1 MAWLQFVVSAALI
14 IVAGTRLTKSANIL
28 SSALGLGSG
37 WAGILLLPLAT
48 SLPELVT
55 SMRAVMINAPDLAAG
70 NLFGSNLF
78 NVAIIAVVDL
88 IQGKGPIFSYVK
100 RGHTRAAFLS
110 ILLIGV
116 AGAGIL
122 YPFPLVI
129 GNNIGLDTVLLMAGY
144 LIIAFLLTLIE
155 KRDNTLPLITGP
167 SLIEGKALKKERH
180 LFLTSTRRAVLIF
193 AAASAIILIAGV
205 ALTDAADSIAL
216 KTGLG
221 KTFVGSIMLALA
233 TSLPEVVTT
242 STAARMG
249 KLDMAVG
256 NIFGA
261 NIFNMFILSAIS
273 VFYFPGSL
281 LQALNTN
288 HLLTIAMVVVLTS
301 VAVIGFTEKA
311 KRSIGWFST
320 YTIIIVIGYLITIAV
335 LFFTRG
341 EGS

>member
-1 MAWLQFVVSAALI
+1 MTWLQFVVSAVLI
-14 IVAGTRLTKSANIL
+14 IGAGTKLTKSANTL
-28 SSALGLGSG
+28 SSAMGLGS

-48 SLPELVT
+48 SLPEVVT

-100 RGHTRAAFLS
+100 REHTRAAFLS
-110 ILLIGV
+110 IILIGV
-116 AGAGIL
+116 AGSGII
-122 YPFPLVI
+122 YSFPLLI
-129 GNNIGLDTVLLMAGY
+129 GNNIGLDTILLMGGY
-144 LIIAFLLTLIE
+144 LLIALLLTLIE
-155 KRDNTLPLITGP
+155 KKDNTLPLITEAAY
-167 SLIEGKALKKERH
+167 SEGKALKKDQD
-180 LFLTSTRRAVLIF
+180 LFLTPTRRAVLTF
-193 AAASAIILIAGV
+193 VAASAVILIAGV
-205 ALTDAADSIAL
+205 ALTDAADTIAL

-273 VFYFPGSL
+273 ILYFPGSL
-281 LQALNTN
+281 LQAVNTS
-288 HLLTIAMVVVLTS
+288 HILTIAMVVVLTS
-301 VAVIGFTEKA
+301 VAMIGFTEKA
-311 KRSIGWFST
+311 KRSIGWFSI
-320 YTIIIVIGYLITIAV
+320 YAIIILIGYLIAVTV
-335 LFFTRG
+335 LFLTRG
-341 EGS
+341 G

>member
-1 MAWLQFVVSAALI
+1 MTWVQFVVSAALI
-14 IVAGTRLTKSANIL
+14 IVAGTKLTKSANIL
-28 SSALGLGSG
+28 SSALGLGSL

-48 SLPELVT
+48 SLPEFVT

-78 NVAIIAVVDL
+78 NVAIIAMVDL
-88 IQGKGPIFSYVK
+88 VQGKGPIFSYVK

-116 AGAGIL
+116 AGSGII
-122 YPFPLVI
+122 YPFPLLI
-129 GNNIGLDTVLLMAGY
+129 GNNIGLDTVLLMGGY
-144 LIIAFLLTLIE
+144 LIIALLLTLIE
-155 KRDNTLPLITGP
+155 KKDNTLPLITEP
-167 SLIEGKALKKERH
+167 AYSDGKALRKDRN
-180 LFLTSTRRAVLIF
+180 LFLTSTRRAFIIF
-193 AAASAIILIAGV
+193 AGASAVILIAGV
-205 ALTDAADSIAL
+205 TLTDAADVIAL

-273 VFYFPGSL
+273 FFYFPGSL
-281 LQALNTN
+281 LQAVNTG
-288 HLLTIAMVVVLTS
+288 HLLTIAMVVMLTS
-301 VAVIGFTEKA
+301 VAMIGFTEKA
-311 KRSIGWFST
+311 KRSIGWFSI
-320 YTIIIVIGYLITIAV
+320 YAIIIVIGYLIAVAV
-335 LFFTRG
+335 LFLTRG
-341 EGS
+341 G

>member
-1 MAWLQFVVSAALI
+1 MAWLQFVVSAVLI
-14 IVAGTRLTKSANIL
+14 IVAGTKLTKSANTL
-28 SSALGLGSG
+28 SSALGLGSA
-37 WAGILLLPLAT
+37 WAGVLLLPLAT
-48 SLPELVT
+48 SLPEVVT

-116 AGAGIL
+116 AGAGII
-122 YPFPLVI
+122 YPFPLLI
-129 GNNIGLDTVLLMAGY
+129 GNNIGLDTVLLMGGY

-155 KRDNTLPLITGP
+155 KNDNTLPLITEAAHV
-167 SLIEGKALKKERH
+167 EGKALKIDQD
-180 LFLTSTRRAVLIF
+180 LFLTSTRRAALAF
-193 AAASAIILIAGV
+193 AAASAVILIAGV
-205 ALTDAADSIAL
+205 ALTDAADTIAL

-242 STAARMG
+242 STAVRMG

-281 LQALNTN
+281 LQAVNTS
-288 HLLTIAMVVVLTS
+288 HLLTIAMVVILTS
-301 VAVIGFTEKA
+301 VAMIGFTEKA
-311 KRSIGWFST
+311 KRSIGWFSV
-320 YTIIIVIGYLITIAV
+320 YTMIIVIGYLIAV
-335 LFFTRG
+335 AILFLTRG
-341 EGS
+341 G